1 MNNTFFRILSG
12 LDTAVSS
19 LSEREEN
26 SVIKKFVHCSLR
38 HVYAVYYNRE
48 KVIYY
53 NLDYDFRG
61 GAKRVIYK

>member
-1 MNNTFFRILSG
+1 M
-12 LDTAVSS
+12 
-19 LSEREEN
+19 
-26 SVIKKFVHCSLR
+26 IKKFVHCSLR